1 MAEAAPSGT
10 AMRYERVAMLNTGT
24 ELAPE
29 YHLMG
34 KGFESID
41 DKLNANVDEATY
53 VSDKS
58 ASKTIT
64 GYSPEWGFD
73 GAVIKDEETVSFLR
87 AIGDGL
93 ATGAAA
99 ETDVIIFDVWDVD
112 VLTHIVTAKRYPVVV
127 QMESVGSGK
136 GGEKLAF
143 KGTLLGN
150 GDPSDV
156 DFNVDTSVIVPAGS

>member
-1 MAEAAPSGT
+1 MAEAATGT

-34 KGFESID
+34 KGFESLD

-64 GYSPEWGFD
+64 GYAPEWGFD
-73 GAVIKDEETVSFLR
+73 GAVIKDEDTISFLR

-93 ATGAAA
+93 ATGSAA
-99 ETDVIIFDVWDVD
+99 ETDVVIFDVWDVD
-112 VLTHIVTAKRYPVVV
+112 GITHIVTAKKYPVVV

-136 GGEKLAF
+136 GGEKLGF
-143 KGTLLGN
+143 SGTLLGN
-150 GDPSDV
+150 GDPIDV
-156 DFNVDTSVIVPAGS
+156 DFNVDTSTVVVAGS

>member
-1 MAEAAPSGT
+1 MADGTGT

-24 ELAPE
+24 ALAPE

-34 KGFESID
+34 RGFESID

-64 GYSPEWGFD
+64 GYAPEWSFD
-73 GAVIKDEETVSFLR
+73 GAVIKDEECVSFLR

-93 ATGAAA
+93 ATGADA
-99 ETDVIIFDVWDVD
+99 ETDVVIFDVWDVD
-112 VLTHIVTAKRYPVVV
+112 AVTKQVVATKYPVVV
-127 QMESVGSGK
+127 QMESVGKGK
-136 GGEKLAF
+136 GGEKLGF
-143 KGTLLGN
+143 SGTLLGN
-150 GDPSDV
+150 GDPEPV
-156 DFNVDTSVIVPAGS
+156 NFNTTTSAIVVGP